1 MWAQGPGGDASEV
14 STNLVQE
21 LAVVTLSR
29 PSATAPTTV
38 VPAPRWV
45 RPAVAGAAVASA
57 AALVFGVLEA
67 RLPVGPGN
75 AATHHSYPFL
85 VLPAAWAF
93 LVAGIRAARDSRRWA
108 ALAAVIGVGYAVN
121 ALLVAALSYAVTPQ
135 GAALPA
141 AAIAWV
147 EQWFFL
153 VPDIGLVGL
162 AVGLLPGHGLG
173 RVRRASVGLVV
184 GFAALVGI
192 VRAVALP
199 LADDTVLPNPF
210 AIRALAPLTDAV
222 ELGVGVAFL
231 LGAVLAIGS
240 GIAVA
245 VRSRRE
251 GRRAGLPAVLAAVA
265 VLVTFVLQAGDGV
278 LGAIAITVGPVVI
291 AALCLHVVRAFA
303 VPPARS

>member
-1 MWAQGPGGDASEV
+1 
-14 STNLVQE
+14 
-21 LAVVTLSR
+21 
-29 PSATAPTTV
+29 
-38 VPAPRWV
+38 
-45 RPAVAGAAVASA
+45 
-57 AALVFGVLEA
+57 
-67 RLPVGPGN
+67 
-75 AATHHSYPFL
+75 
-85 VLPAAWAF
+85 
-93 LVAGIRAARDSRRWA
+93 
-108 ALAAVIGVGYAVN
+108 
-121 ALLVAALSYAVTPQ
+121 
-135 GAALPA
+135 
-141 AAIAWV
+141 
-147 EQWFFL
+147 
-153 VPDIGLVGL
+153 
-162 AVGLLPGHGLG
+162 
-173 RVRRASVGLVV
+173 VV